1 MFVSSLLVRNFRM
14 IAEASLALK
23 NGMQLILGLN
33 AQGKTSLIEA
43 LLFLSTSTSHRTRKE
58 EELIRWG
65 EEAAFMR
72 AQIET
77 EPETTFLECGVEK
90 KRKIIKVDG
99 SVLPRVKDLYGL
111 FRTVLFVPEDL
122 AIVDGSPQE
131 RRRFLDMVIAQ
142 ADPAYITLL
151 QQYKRVLQHR
161 NHLLKQLQERGTQA
175 IQNQLDIWNQSFID
189 FAVQIIGKRTEMV
202 DSLLP
207 LLEEAY
213 DALADDGP
221 LRIQYPP
228 GKECDSTAITEK
240 FTEKIERIRHV
251 EIERGATQTGPHRDD
266 LVFNLAEKNLAL
278 FGSQGQRR
286 AAVLALRL
294 AQSKWFEMSGMG
306 LPVLLIDD
314 VVYEMDNTR
323 RSRFWQYLD
332 YSGQMI
338 VTATD
343 REHLG
348 PGIEPNQVFKVDHGE
363 ICIY

>member
-1 MFVSSLLVRNFRM
+1 MYVSSLLVRNFRR
-14 IAEASLALK
+14 IAEASLSLT

-65 EEAAFMR
+65 EEASYLR
-72 AQIET
+72 ARIEAGSEQT
-77 EPETTFLECGVEK
+77 VLECGIEK
-90 KRKIIKVDG
+90 KRKQIKVDG

-111 FRTVLFVPEDL
+111 CRTVLFVPEDL

-131 RRRFLDMVIAQ
+131 RRRFMDMGIAQ
-142 ADPAYITLL
+142 ADPAYITVL
-151 QQYKRVLQHR
+151 QQYKRVLLHR
-161 NHLLKQLQERGTQA
+161 NHVLRQMQERNSPALQS
-175 IQNQLDIWNQSFID
+175 QLDVWNQTFLEYATD
-189 FAVQIIGKRTEMV
+189 TIIKRTA
-202 DSLLP
+202 LIHALAP

-213 DALADDGP
+213 AALADDGP
-221 LRIQYPP
+221 LRIHYPA
-228 GKECDSTAITEK
+228 GKAGDATAIQEAFREK
-240 FTEKIERIRHV
+240 MERVRAT
-251 EIERGATQTGPHRDD
+251 EIERGSSQIGPHRDE
-266 LVFNLAEKNLAL
+266 LYFYLADKNIAL

-294 AQSKWFEMSGMG
+294 AQAQWFTQSGFG

-323 RSRFWQYLD
+323 RSRFWRVLD
-332 YSGQMI
+332 FSGQMI

-348 PGIEPNQVFKVDHGE
+348 PGIEPTQLFKVDHGE
-363 ICIY
+363 ICLC